1 MPLASRP
8 AVEIDMPE
16 VAYDLTNPN
25 QITRPE
31 MLVSG
36 FLQDDLLLVSDDL
49 ATLKT
54 TLNSGAWQNYGGTTS
69 INQDGWFL
77 NGWEGDDTVVGG
89 QRNDVLIGGS
99 GNDTLVGGAGDD
111 YLFADAPQAEFL
123 LAEMYTN
130 TDQPSLLAIGEY
142 YNPANNLGAGS
153 YRFLLNYYGLLD
165 PGLADKSEL
174 FGDGLN
180 QPGVAELVQNGRTY
194 STTGVTTPYGA
205 LAVPAGSGFNATL
218 AYSLLADQYTV
229 NTLWGGAGN
238 DKLRGAE
245 GRDYLYGETGDD
257 TLVGGFN
264 SDTLKGGDGKDLLF
278 GDAPWLGT
286 QAASLNLPA
295 NDFLDGGA
303 DDDTLYGGIG
313 ADTLLGGEGNDI
325 LIGDDDYWASSY
337 TATTRIE
344 AMYRNGDMQSFALTR
359 AATDYAKQGNDYM
372 DGGAGDDQSLFI
384 PQ

>member
-49 ATLKT
+49 AALKT

-303 DDDTLYGGIG
+303 DDDTLYGGKIDNLVLEQIHHLNIKG
-313 ADTLLGGEGNDI
+313 CCNFFHI
-325 LIGDDDYWASSY
+325 V
-337 TATTRIE
+337 
-344 AMYRNGDMQSFALTR
+344 
-359 AATDYAKQGNDYM
+359 
-372 DGGAGDDQSLFI
+372 
-384 PQ
+384 